1 MDKLSQLINQA
12 RPLYKQRKRRKTI
25 AKLIFMITMP
35 VFIIGNITSLYIEGD
50 KVYTSLENNNL
61 QNELLKDDFDLTEF
75 Q

>member
-12 RPLYKQRKRRKTI
+12 RPLYRQRKRRKTI
-25 AKLIFMITMP
+25 AKLVFIITMP
-35 VFIIGNITSLYIEGD
+35 VFVIGNIASLYIEGD

-61 QNELLKDDFDLTEF
+61 QKELLNDDFDFVEF